1 MDLLCHSLFQGI
13 RSLLNVMRLS
23 FSFSLAVIGK
33 TKKKL
38 QQNETTYEMSSVE
51 LTLARSDCCTPI
63 LNHFNRTDAG
73 LLNGKS
79 G

>member
-13 RSLLNVMRLS
+13 CSLLNVMRLS
-23 FSFSLAVIGK
+23 FSFSLAVIDK
-33 TKKKL
+33 TKKL
-38 QQNETTYEMSSVE
+38 QQNETIFEMSSTE

-63 LNHFNRTDAG
+63 LNHFNRTNAG